1 MLTLAAT
8 RAFNGTEIL
17 DGATVEIDSGV
28 IVRVTP
34 GIRPGVP
41 QLDGLLAPGLV
52 DVQVNG
58 GGGVLFNEAPNVQS
72 LRTITQAH
80 AHLGVTALMATL
92 ISDERDKIAAAIDA
106 VAEGVRERMPGLL
119 GLHLEGPWLSEPRR
133 GVHPQRYLRSLDA
146 ADLDM
151 LARKHPFPVL
161 VTLSPEQASPDDV
174 HRLTS
179 AGVTV
184 SIGHTAA
191 PHKQVEAL
199 IAAGATGFTHL
210 FNAMPP
216 MEGRNPGAVGVALAE
231 RKTWAGLI
239 LDGIH
244 VHPVSAKA
252 AFAAKSADKLALV
265 SDAMA
270 TVGATD
276 TSMNL
281 FGERIALACGA
292 LRTEAGTLAG
302 AHLDLATAAR
312 NALAMLSVT
321 TEEALRMTS
330 LTPAAFLGVDHLH
343 GRIAPGAR
351 ADLVLFSDA
360 LNVRNV
366 WIAGAEVRP
375 LGP

>member
-1 MLTLAAT
+1 VLTLAAT

-34 GIRPGVP
+34 GIRPGAP

-92 ISDERDKIAAAIDA
+92 ISDERGKIAAAIDA

-276 TSMNL
+276 TSMTL
-281 FGERIALACGA
+281 FGERIALAGGA

-351 ADLVLFSDA
+351 ADLVLFSDV

>member
-1 MLTLAAT
+1 
-8 RAFNGTEIL
+8 
-17 DGATVEIDSGV
+17 
-28 IVRVTP
+28 
-34 GIRPGVP
+34 
-41 QLDGLLAPGLV
+41 
-52 DVQVNG
+52 
-58 GGGVLFNEAPNVQS
+58 VQS

-92 ISDERDKIAAAIDA
+92 ISDERGKIAAAIDA
-106 VAEGVRERMPGLL
+106 VAKGVRERMPGLL

-276 TSMNL
+276 TSMTL
-281 FGERIALACGA
+281 FGERIALAGGA

>member
-1 MLTLAAT
+1 VLTLAAT

-276 TSMNL
+276 TSMTL